1 MLGLLALRD
10 SMAEIARDYHS
21 MRRLRQALASFLPA
35 VPLDDSLLR
44 HTLVLLVDISDKAN
58 GVVSHGI

>member
-1 MLGLLALRD
+1 
-10 SMAEIARDYHS
+10 MAEIARDYHS